1 MPISKEKK
9 FELIFRQH
17 FKELVHHAYK
27 IFQDLDR
34 SEEVVQQVFLKFWE
48 RDWENEIHTSPRAYL
63 FRSVYNESIN
73 QVKQDQVRQRYE
85 IFQQQKAKAEYYE
98 LQQEKELKSQLHIAL
113 DQLPDKCRSVFEL
126 SRFEHLK
133 YQQIA
138 DQLNISLKTVE
149 GHMSKA
155 LRHLRIHLVDYLTVL
170 LLTLINVL

>member
-1 MPISKEKK
+1 MPTTKEKK
-9 FELIFRQH
+9 FESIFRQH

-27 IFQDLDR
+27 ILQDRDR
-34 SEEVVQQVFLKFWE
+34 SEEAVQQVFLKFWE

-73 QVKQDQVRQRYE
+73 QFKQDKVKQRYE
-85 IFQQQKAKAEYYE
+85 VFQKQNTNSEYYE
-98 LQQEKELKSQLHIAL
+98 LQQEKELKLQLHVAL
-113 DQLPDKCRSVFEL
+113 DQLPDKCRTVFEL

-138 DQLNISLKTVE
+138 DELNISLKTVE

-155 LRHLRIHLVDYLTVL
+155 LRHLRIHLVDYLTIL
-170 LLTLINVL
+170 LLTLINGL